1 MKKKIVTG
9 LIIATLFGGCLFG
22 LNAPKM
28 DYLATAEKYT
38 IETQTDLSAI
48 RYGTSFTMPESVK
61 IVVDENT
68 KIDATDGRLIF
79 PSGIV
84 YGKGTHLLNEIG
96 EYTLTYYAEHA
107 GETIAAEEKFI
118 IANKQWTV
126 SSIKSS
132 ATYGDLTGFGAT
144 IKSNGQDVSWADG
157 KQGIRL
163 SLAEGDK
170 FTYNVPLNIYEMG
183 NVVDLFKIYPD
194 MRETAETA
202 SELQNSNTVKC
213 SYVTVRLV
221 DVYDKNNYVEF
232 LLWGDKIAFYNSA
245 GWSGQSPVG
254 LEACDASS
262 TGELK
267 MEYEGAYYHKHVIT
281 RYAKTAQWGVNSR
294 AWTSKE
300 LVVKG
305 GFNAQWDMTTNK
317 IYSFVENNSKLI
329 TDLDD
334 PLLHDENVFQGFST
348 GEVFVEIQP
357 QVYSDGQ
364 NIEIEIEELLGL
376 SGEELADTDYVD
388 TVAPIVELQTQETDD
403 MGVYA
408 SKNEEIVIPECRVRD
423 LNFQGDLKAN
433 VYYNY
438 ASEEKITVQL
448 KDGKFTPTQC
458 GTYTLVY
465 TATDSFGN
473 KGYATMQYN
482 VIDEKPFNYAEEKV
496 NGVLVGEWNT
506 LPTLSVKGN
515 NLQPIIATSVVDPKG
530 NKCEVED
537 SKFFAGYLGE
547 YTITYEIKDNVYAQ
561 YYTYKASTGAESGVY
576 FYDEPIL
583 PKYLVKDATYDI
595 FALPAYTISADG
607 KVPHMSIIYVSVDDG
622 EFVKLTEETKAEYTV
637 KANKSVQF
645 EYRYQN
651 ASKRSEK
658 ISVLNVD
665 YAEKN
670 KNYAGFFVGD
680 YTQQVGQS
688 SQMDFRFNGS
698 KTTGYVELI
707 TPILFDGLTF
717 TFIVP
722 EELANYS
729 SITVEICDYAN
740 LQTTNTVIYEKIAQ
754 GVNVKVNGAKAQ
766 KLKDVFAD
774 TYSIQIDGDQ
784 IVLDNTARFSVN
796 AFESRVCLLKISV
809 GGIDAE
815 SVLSLKE
822 VNGNRL
828 REKTREADLVIGYD
842 APVGTYSSG
851 TTYTTST
858 AMVNGAFTVCLE
870 SATKITVS
878 KDGEIVKDV
887 NGNPIK
893 DLPTTAQYTFNLDEV
908 GAYTIEYVATVGKEK
923 VREQAIVAVMNTVA
937 PTITFEKGLSENKY
951 VKVKAGTEY
960 TFAAFEV
967 SDNLT
972 AKEELIVTV
981 YVRNANFN
989 TLQVGGTSTTFVYK
1003 GFYVIQVY
1011 CMDADGNYSTAY
1023 YNVLVE

>member
-9 LIIATLFGGCLFG
+9 LIAATLFGGCLCG
-22 LNAPKM
+22 LIAPKTE
-28 DYLATAEKYT
+28 YLATAERYT

-48 RYGTSFTMPESVK
+48 RYGADFTMPESVK
-61 IVVDENT
+61 IVVNGDT
-68 KIDATDGRLIF
+68 KIDAIDGRLSF
-79 PSGIV
+79 PSGVV
-84 YGKGTHLLNEIG
+84 YGKGTHFLNETG
-96 EYTLTYYAEHA
+96 EYTLTYYAEYA
-107 GETIAAEEKFI
+107 GETIFAEEKFVV
-118 IANKQWTV
+118 ANKQWTV
-126 SSIKSS
+126 SSPRSS

-144 IKSNGQDVSWADG
+144 VKRDGQDVSWADG
-157 KQGIRL
+157 KQGIRV
-163 SLAEGDK
+163 SLAEGDV
-170 FTYNVPLNIYEMG
+170 FRYNVPTNVYEMG

-202 SELQNSNTVKC
+202 KELQSSNTVNC
-213 SYVTVRLV
+213 YYVTVRLV
-221 DVYDKNNYVEF
+221 DAYDKNNYVEF

-245 GWSGQSPVG
+245 GWNGQSPVG
-254 LEACDASS
+254 LEACDESS
-262 TGELK
+262 TSAK
-267 MEYEGAYYHKHVIT
+267 KIEYEGVYYHKQLIT
-281 RYAKTAQWGVNSR
+281 RYEKVAQWGVNTR

-317 IYSFVENNSKLI
+317 IYSLIESNSKLI

-334 PLLHDENVFQGFST
+334 SFLHEENVFQGFST
-348 GEVFVEIQP
+348 GEVFLEIQP
-357 QVYSDGQ
+357 QVYNGGQ

-376 SGEELADTDYVD
+376 SGAELADAEYVD
-388 TVAPIVELQTQETDD
+388 TVAPIMELQTQETDH
-403 MGVYA
+403 MGVYV
-408 SKNEEIVIPECRVRD
+408 SKNEEIVIPECFVRD

-438 ASEEKITVQL
+438 GSKEQITVQL
-448 KDGKFTPTQC
+448 KDGKFTPTQL

-473 KGYATMQYN
+473 KGYATMRYN
-482 VIDEKPFNYAEEKV
+482 VIDEKPFSYAEEKV

-506 LPTLSVKGN
+506 LPVLSVEGN
-515 NLQPIIATSVVDPKG
+515 NLQPTITTSVVDPKG

-547 YTITYEIKDNVYAQ
+547 YTITYEIKDNVYTR

-583 PKYLVKDATYDI
+583 PNYFVKDATYDI
-595 FALPAYTISADG
+595 FALQAYTISADG
-607 KVPHMSIIYVSVDDG
+607 KVPHTSTTYVSVDNG
-622 EFVKLTEETKAEYTV
+622 EFVKLTEETKTEYTV
-637 KANKSVQF
+637 TANTCLQF

-651 ASKRSEK
+651 ESKRSEK
-658 ISVLNVD
+658 ISVLDVD
-665 YAEKN
+665 YAEEK

-688 SQMDFRFNGS
+688 NQMDFRFNGS
-698 KTTGYVELI
+698 QTTGYVELI
-707 TPILFDGLTF
+707 TPVLFNGLTF

-722 EELANYS
+722 KTLANYS
-729 SITVEICDYAN
+729 TITVQICDYAN
-740 LQTTNTVIYEKIAQ
+740 LQTMNTVVYEKIPQ
-754 GVNVKVNGAKAQ
+754 GVSASVNGTKAQ

-774 TYSIQIDGDQ
+774 TYSIQIDGDE
-784 IVLDNTARFSVN
+784 IVLDNIASFPVN
-796 AFESRVCLLKISV
+796 AFESRVCLLKISLD
-809 GGIDAE
+809 GIFEE
-815 SVLSLKE
+815 SILSLKE
-822 VNGNRL
+822 VSGNRL
-828 REKTREADLVIGYD
+828 REKTKEADLIIGYD
-842 APVGTYSSG
+842 SSMGTYNSG

-870 SATKITVS
+870 SATKITVT
-878 KDGEIVKDV
+878 KDGNIVKDV

-893 DLPTTAQYTFNLDEV
+893 DLSATSQYTFELNEV
-908 GAYTIEYVATVGKEK
+908 GTYIVEYIATVGKET
-923 VREQAIVAVMNTVA
+923 VREQANVVVSDKVA
-937 PTITFEKGLSENKY
+937 PTITFEKGLNESKY

-960 TFAAFEV
+960 TFASFEV

-972 AKEELIVTV
+972 AKEDLIMTI

-989 TLQVGGTSTTFVYK
+989 TLQIGGTSTTFVYK
-1003 GFYVIQVY
+1003 GFYIIQVY
-1011 CMDADGNYSTAY
+1011 CMDTDGNYATAY

>member
-1 MKKKIVTG
+1 MKKKIITG
-9 LIIATLFGGCLFG
+9 LITATLLGGCLFG
-22 LNAPKM
+22 LSAPKM
-28 DYLATAEKYT
+28 EYSATAERYT
-38 IETQTDLSAI
+38 IEMQTDLSAI
-48 RYGTSFTMPESVK
+48 RYGTDFTMPESVN
-61 IVVDENT
+61 IVVNENT
-68 KIDATDGRLIF
+68 KIDATDGRLTF
-79 PSGIV
+79 PSGVV
-84 YGKGTHLLNEIG
+84 YGKGTHLLSETG
-96 EYTLTYYAEHA
+96 EYTLTYYAEYA
-107 GETIAAEEKFI
+107 GEKIFAEEKFVV
-118 IANKQWTV
+118 ANKQWTV
-126 SSIKSS
+126 SSPKSS

-144 IKSNGQDVSWADG
+144 VKSNGQEVSWADG
-157 KQGIRL
+157 KQGIRV
-163 SLAEGDK
+163 SLAEGDVFK
-170 FTYNVPLNIYEMG
+170 YNVPLNVYEMG

-202 SELQNSNTVKC
+202 TELQQSNTVNC
-213 SYVTVRLV
+213 YYVTVRLV
-221 DVYDKNNYVEF
+221 DIYDENNYVEF

-254 LEACDASS
+254 LEACDESS
-262 TGELK
+262 TSAK
-267 MEYEGAYYHKHVIT
+267 KIEYEDAYYHKQTIT
-281 RYAKTAQWGVNSR
+281 RYEKVAQWGVNSR

-317 IYSFVENNSKLI
+317 IYSYVENNSKLI

-334 PLLHDENVFQGFST
+334 SLLHDENVFQGFST

-357 QVYSDGQ
+357 QVYNVDK
-364 NIEIEIEELLGL
+364 NIEIEIEEILGL
-376 SGEELADTDYVD
+376 SGAELADANYVD
-388 TVAPIVELQTQETDD
+388 TVAPIMELQTQKTDD
-403 MGVYA
+403 MGMYA
-408 SKNEEIVIPECRVRD
+408 SKNEEIVIPKCIVRD
-423 LNFQGDLKAN
+423 LNFQGNLKAN

-438 ASEEKITVQL
+438 GSEEQITVQL
-448 KDGKFTPTQC
+448 KDGKFTPTQL

-482 VIDEKPFNYAEEKV
+482 VIDEKPFSYAEEKV
-496 NGVLVGEWNT
+496 NGVLVGQWNR
-506 LPTLSVKGN
+506 LPVFSVEGN
-515 NLQPIIATSVVDPKG
+515 NLQPIITASVVDPKG
-530 NKCEVED
+530 NECEVVD
-537 SKFFAGYLGE
+537 GAFFAGYLGE
-547 YTITYEIKDNVYAQ
+547 YTITYEIKDNVYAR
-561 YYTYKASTGAESGVY
+561 YYTYKASTGAESGAY

-583 PKYLVKDATYDI
+583 PKYFVKDATYDI
-595 FALPAYTISADG
+595 FALQAYTISADG
-607 KVPHMSIIYVSVDDG
+607 KVPHVSAIYVSVDNG
-622 EFVKLTEETKAEYTV
+622 EFVKLTEERKTEYTV
-637 KANKSVQF
+637 KANTSVQF

-658 ISVLNVD
+658 IPVVNVD
-665 YAEKN
+665 YAGEN

-680 YTQQVGQS
+680 YEKQVGQS
-688 SQMDFRFNGS
+688 NQMDFHFNGS
-698 KTTGYVELI
+698 QTAGYVELI
-707 TPILFDGLTF
+707 TPVLFKGMTLTF
-717 TFIVP
+717 VVT

-729 SITVEICDYAN
+729 TVTVEICDYAN
-740 LQTTNTVIYEKIAQ
+740 SQTRNTVVYEKMPQ
-754 GVNVKVNGAKAQ
+754 GVSAKVNGAKAQ
-766 KLKDVFAD
+766 KLKGVFAT
-774 TYSIQIDGDQ
+774 TYSIQIDGDE
-784 IVLDNTARFSVN
+784 IVLDNTARFPVN

-809 GGIDAE
+809 DGITKE

-828 REKTREADLVIGYD
+828 REKTREADLVIAYES
-842 APVGTYSSG
+842 PMGTYKTG

-893 DLPTTAQYTFNLDEV
+893 NLPATAQYTFKLDEV
-908 GAYTIEYVATVGKEK
+908 GTYIIEYVATIEGET
-923 VREQAIVAVMNTVA
+923 VRKQANVVVSDTVA
-937 PTITFEKGLSENKY
+937 PTITFEKGLNEGKY
-951 VKVKAGTEY
+951 VKVKAGIEY
-960 TFAAFEV
+960 TFASFEV

-972 AKEELIVTV
+972 AKEDLMVTV

-989 TLQVGGTSTTFVYK
+989 TMQIGGTSTTFVYK